1 MAATDP
7 ASAVSAAAPG
17 SGHPDGQIDP
27 GSQTDSGGRSD
38 PHGRS
43 DQRGP
48 RPLGGAMAVARVAI
62 RAPFAARARREL
74 LFCLAGLPFGVVN
87 PVVVFFVVVDLLW
100 AVTPH
105 RPPNPSWPDVAAA
118 VVVTGLLLAL
128 LVATGAA
135 RELGSLQGL
144 IAARLLGARIPA
156 PPPARRSPGR
166 LGRLGPGLRDGADWR
181 AAAYLAVKLPV
192 ALLGLYAVFFWA
204 AGLVN
209 LSYPFWWGAFR
220 NHPPGVRL
228 NPVPVFT
235 PFGWFGQG
243 TFRVATLPGT
253 FAAAASGVAM
263 LLAAPWVTRAVA
275 SADYWLIRGLLG
287 PGRLA
292 QRVHDLEQS
301 RALAVDDSAA
311 MLRRLERNLHDGAQ
325 IRLATLAMNLGMAKE
340 KLGDDGDVPDPAVVR
355 ELVDA
360 ALRGAKDALGELRS
374 LARGIHPPV
383 LDTGLADALATLAA
397 ESAIPAELSVS
408 IPVRPTPAI
417 ETIAYFCAAELLAN
431 AAKHSLASQIE
442 IRAAGRQDV
451 LLLRVSD
458 DGTGGADPARGSG
471 LAGLAHRV
479 AVVDGRLAIASPP
492 GGPTQITVELPLR
505 A

>member
-1 MAATDP
+1 MAATER
-7 ASAVSAAAPG
+7 ARTVSTAAPG
-17 SGHPDGQIDP
+17 RGHP
-27 GSQTDSGGRSD
+27 GGR
-38 PHGRS
+38 
-43 DQRGP
+43 
-48 RPLGGAMAVARVAI
+48 GAAAAVIWAAV
-62 RAPFAARARREL
+62 RAPWTARARREF
-74 LFCLAGLPFGVVN
+74 LFCLAGVPFAIANPLVALVVA
-87 PVVVFFVVVDLLW
+87 VDLIRL
-100 AVTPH
+100 VTPN
-105 RPPNPSWPDVAAA
+105 RPPNPSAPDLAVAWA
-118 VVVTGLLLAL
+118 VVALLLVL
-128 LVATGAA
+128 LVTTGAPRA
-135 RELGSLQGL
+135 LGSLQRTL
-144 IAARLLGARIPA
+144 AARLLGAQIAA
-156 PPPARRSPGR
+156 PPPVRRR
-166 LGRLGPGLRDGADWR
+166 LGSLGRFRAGLRDGADWR
-181 AAAYLAVKLPV
+181 AVAYLLLKLPV
-192 ALLGLYAVFFWA
+192 ALLELYAVLFWV

-253 FAAAASGVAM
+253 FAAFAAGAAM

-275 SADYWLIRGLLG
+275 SADGWLIGSLLG

-292 QRVHDLEQS
+292 QRVRDLEQS

-311 MLRRLERNLHDGAQ
+311 LLRRLERDLHDGAQ

-340 KLGDDGDVPDPAVVR
+340 KLGNDGDVLDPAAVR

-360 ALRGAKDALGELRS
+360 AHRGAKDALGELRN

-383 LDTGLADALATLAA
+383 LDNGLADALATLAA
-397 ESAIPAELSVS
+397 DSAIPAELSAS

-431 AAKHSLASQIE
+431 AAKHSFANKIE
-442 IRAAGRQDV
+442 IRAAGREDV
-451 LLLRVSD
+451 LTLSVSD

-471 LAGLAHRV
+471 LSGLAQRV
-479 AVVDGRLAIASPP
+479 AVVDGSLAIASPP
-492 GGPTQITVELPLR
+492 GGPTLITVELPLR